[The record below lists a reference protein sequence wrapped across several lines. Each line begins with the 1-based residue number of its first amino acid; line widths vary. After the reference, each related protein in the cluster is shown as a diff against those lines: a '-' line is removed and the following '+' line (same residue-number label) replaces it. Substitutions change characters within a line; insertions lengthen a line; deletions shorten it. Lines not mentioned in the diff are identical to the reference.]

1 MPTELAK
8 AYVQILPT
16 TQGIKDEIEKIL
28 GPAGDKSGKESGKK
42 AAAGFIAK
50 FGPYLKQAAVGLI
63 GGAIIKGALT
73 ETAQLEQNL
82 GGTEAVFGKYAKS
95 IQTQATNAY
104 KNMGM
109 SASEYMSTANK
120 MGSLFQGSGLTQQRS
135 LELTSQA
142 MQRAADVASVM
153 GIDTTWAMESIA
165 GAAKGNFSMMDNL
178 GVAMNAT
185 TLEAYAASKGMT
197 DWSYATA
204 SGAEKSEM
212 AMQMFLEKTS
222 QYAGNFARESAETL
236 SGSLDSVKASWKNL
250 MGAIGSG
257 ENIQPMMEALMTSA
271 QNFLSNLIP
280 VLANILVAIPAT
292 LLPMIAQMLPML
304 LSSVITLLQ
313 TLVTTLIP
321 QLPAILVSLITG
333 IVTAVTTLIPQLLLL
348 GIQMLQAVIQGI
360 VTMIPTLIAAIPQII
375 ETAKQGIA
383 DGVPKIKEAAVKL
396 WESIKSALA
405 DFIPKLKEKL
415 PTILLA
421 ISTFLGNS
429 ITSLF
434 ENAGKLFNAII
445 TAIGPFLGRLIA
457 ALPQIIVTIVGK
469 IISWAPQILTAAG
482 QALLAIVT
490 AIGRAAIN
498 VATAAA
504 SMGRDLIMGL
514 IRGIGNATSW
524 LFGWISSWVSSVLSW
539 IKGLFHIGSPSK
551 ETMWMGEMLM
561 QGLAIGMTDNLK
573 PVKKAIDEVG
583 DVTTGALTD
592 TLTVSASAAGE
603 LTPAAGETTL
613 DQLVALTAAIMDRL
627 DKMKIYLD
635 GETLVGG
642 IVDNMDDA
650 LGNKGILAGRG
661 VV

>member
-16 TQGIKDEIEKIL
+16 TRGIQGELESQLSGPSEKAGKSAGTLL
-28 GPAGDKSGKESGKK
+28 GGAFSSALKIG
-42 AAAGFIAK
+42 AAA
-50 FGPYLKQAAVGLI
+50 AVAGL
-63 GGAIIKGALT
+63 GAMVKGAISQGA
-73 ETAQLEQNL
+73 ELEQNL
-82 GGTEAVFGKYAKS
+82 GGAEAVFGKYANT
-95 IQTQATNAY
+95 IQTQATSAY
-104 KNMGM
+104 KNMGL

-135 LELTSQA
+135 LDLTSQA

-204 SGAEKSEM
+204 SGAEKSEL
-212 AMQMFLEKTS
+212 AMQMFLERTS
-222 QYAGNFARESAETL
+222 QYAGNFAKESTDTI
-236 SGSLDSVKASWKNL
+236 SGSLGAMKAAWQNL
-250 MGAIGSG
+250 LGGMALGQDIEPLLTA
-257 ENIQPMMEALMTSA
+257 MMETIK
-271 QNFLSNLIP
+271 NFASNLIP
-280 VLANILVAIPAT
+280 AIGNVLAVAPGVIIQG
-292 LLPMIAQMLPML
+292 LIEILPMILTGI
-304 LSSVITLLQ
+304 VTLLQ

-321 QLPAILVSLITG
+321 QLPGILVTLVTG
-333 IVTAVTTLIPQLLLL
+333 LVSAIAQLLPQLLLL
-348 GIQMLQAVIQGI
+348 GIQMIQAVIEGLI
-360 VTMIPTLIAAIPQII
+360 GMIPALIEALPQII
-375 ETAKQGIA
+375 ATAKEGIVN
-383 DGVPKIKEAAVKL
+383 GIPQIKEAAGKL

-405 DFIPKLKEKL
+405 NFLPKLKEKL

-421 ISTFLGNS
+421 IITFLVNS
-429 ITSLF
+429 ISSLF

-445 TAIGPFLGRLIA
+445 TAIGPFIGRLLA
-457 ALPQIIVTIVGK
+457 ALPQIIAAMVRT
-469 IISWAPQILTAAG
+469 IISWAGQILSAAG
-482 QALLAIVT
+482 TALLAIVT
-490 AIGRAAIN
+490 AVKNAAVK

-650 LGNKGILAGRG
+650 LGTKGILAGRG